1 MKLCVVFDIDE
12 TLIHFISPRNYEVW
26 EKTSENNKQAL
37 HYIEKE
43 NEREVIIFRPF
54 IKDLFTFFMQFRDKI
69 SVGIWT
75 YAGPEY
81 AAEIGD
87 AIKKL
92 CGLPDDF
99 FLFIYSVD
107 EIDDHSIAKDLR
119 VIYKN
124 FPEVSNESNTFLV
137 DDLHTNV
144 MHRINKQN
152 SILIAPFAPYGR
164 PEIRRPATQTDH
176 NRSRNDVC
184 FKDLIK
190 ICGRLLKEPEEK
202 GSEVFANEKIR
213 DTGLEAYYNRKK
225 RIMNI
230 SHTVTSKTKSKSKSK
245 SKTRTRTK
253 SKSKSKTLR
262 QR

>member
-26 EKTSENNKQAL
+26 EKTTESNKRAL
-37 HYIEKE
+37 DYKEKE
-43 NEREVIIFRPF
+43 TDREVIIFRPF
-54 IKDLFTFFMQFRDKI
+54 IKDLFTFFMQFRDQI

-87 AIKKL
+87 TIKKL

-107 EIDDHSIAKDLR
+107 EIEDHSIAKDLR
-119 VIYKN
+119 LIYKN
-124 FPEVSNESNTFLV
+124 FPEVSNESNTFLI

-152 SILIAPFAPYGR
+152 SILIEPFAPYGR
-164 PEIRRPATQTDH
+164 PEIRRPATQRDH
-176 NRSRNDVC
+176 NRSRKDVC

-190 ICGRLLKEPEEK
+190 ICGMLLRETAE
-202 GSEVFANEKIR
+202 SEVLFANEKKIR
-213 DTGLEAYYNRKK
+213 DMGLESYYHRKK
-225 RIMNI
+225 RIMHI
-230 SHTVTSKTKSKSKSK
+230 SHKLNMNTVKSK
-245 SKTRTRTK
+245 TRTK